1 MPVLPPEILLLCIKV
16 FLCRIFDVSC
26 STFRTVLLVK
36 GHTKTAA
43 LIAIVEAFAWFWIIK
58 DALNLPSPTV
68 WEKFNVALAY
78 ALGFSI
84 GNMVGGTLSKLIDA
98 TVNVQVVLSSKDN
111 DVIKKIQEAGYEIT
125 VIEAA
130 ASQYSGEKYIVFAV
144 IDRKNL
150 TQFRKLIKD
159 LDQKAFILASD
170 TRVVRHAMG
179 HTLV

>member
-1 MPVLPPEILLLCIKV
+1 MGLSTEIILLCIKV

-43 LIAIVEAFAWFWIIK
+43 LIAVVEAFAWFWIIK
-58 DALNLPSPTV
+58 DALNLPSPTLI
-68 WEKFNVALAY
+68 EKFNVALAY

-84 GNMVGGTLSKLIDA
+84 GNMLGGTLSKYIDA
-98 TVNVQVVLSSKDN
+98 TVNVQVVLSSKNN

-130 ASQYSGEKYIVFAV
+130 ASQYSGEKFIVFAV

-150 TQFRKLIKD
+150 IAFRKLIKE
-159 LDQKAFILASD
+159 LDNKAFILASD
-170 TRVVRHAMG
+170 TRIVRHALG
-179 HTLV
+179 HSVV